1 MHILAASLVMLTISS
16 VLSAPIRN
24 NSIKVEDQ
32 YGSQDENGFVWGY
45 NLSDGRKVVQNGV
58 IREQTDGTKILV
70 FDGSYSFIGSDGVEY
85 IVEYYADET
94 GYFFKQERDNY
105 KKDFW
110 NSNSTMRMQSHCWP
124 TTPPGLNP
132 AQTRTISEAMPE
144 ERQIRALI
152 LLKPLPKS
160 AAATTLHRLPKPPV
174 RGNKSSQALPISI
187 DQPGPIAGNEFGH
200 MGRAPHSIR
209 VAQVATPGERRYGRW
224 CRYRRGTLDY
234 DGMGSSS

>member
-94 GYFFKQERDNY
+94 GYHPTVIVN
-105 KKDFW
+105 KKETTTKKTFGIDKEDYTPFP
-110 NSNSTMRMQSHCWP
+110 ST
-124 TTPPGLNP
+124 TTRPPQATYNP
-132 AQTRTISEAMPE
+132 ES
-144 ERQIRALI
+144 
-152 LLKPLPKS
+152 
-160 AAATTLHRLPKPPV
+160 
-174 RGNKSSQALPISI
+174 SI
-187 DQPGPIAGNEFGH
+187 DPKVLASLIG
-200 MGRAPHSIR
+200 
-209 VAQVATPGERRYGRW
+209 
-224 CRYRRGTLDY
+224 
-234 DGMGSSS
+234 